1 MKRNEI
7 AAIGT
12 RVLWTRHSEAPS
24 ETRNEK
30 YMIFECDYNYSG
42 SATIAIFAIVY
53 RHLITKA
60 TPGKFIN
67 RRPISVGIGETIVF
81 AFTNYTQCLTKYI
94 CNNTNISV
102 YPLSVVQRWM
112 LREMLASFNGRNNR
126 LDTKLAIDDAWHISV
141 SRLPNTTKGVKTFWA
156 YQNKFSRLG
165 RY

>member
-81 AFTNYTQCLTKYI
+81 AFTNYTQCLTKYMQQ
-94 CNNTNISV
+94 
-102 YPLSVVQRWM
+102 YKYKRLSVISCSTVDVARDVGVIQWSQQPTWHKVGHWWCMAYFRIT
-112 LREMLASFNGRNNR
+112 ASKYNKRCENV
-126 LDTKLAIDDAWHISV
+126 LSV
-141 SRLPNTTKGVKTFWA
+141 SE
-156 YQNKFSRLG
+156 QI
-165 RY
+165 